1 MLRNAI
7 TVLAGTLLGTAVLT
21 APAQAAVPA
30 PRLVPTPA
38 RPGSPDTPGTP
49 GSPDSPGS
57 PDRPGRPEAPPGFVP
72 RTDPLPA
79 GLRTSLA
86 TPARPGGKASGLV
99 IGGDQ
104 GAHRVVVLNA
114 RTRAWTAGSAKW
126 SWAPGV
132 ANGFGDV
139 VAGWGLPSD
148 VRVRTARGKRYVLA
162 ADSKGFL
169 GAVAYPSGK
178 RLWATDTGVLSNPHA
193 VELLPNGNVAAAAST
208 AGWIRVYAASR
219 GPHSDVYAEYRLR
232 GGHGVLWDP
241 RRKVLWALGDDH
253 LVSLKVGG
261 TAARP
266 TLSERGRVALPS
278 HGGHDLAPV
287 YGNRD
292 RLWVTTNHGVYH
304 YKKSARSFTTGYRH
318 AGNVDLP
325 IVKAV
330 GDHPG
335 TRQIVLTRPSAG
347 CATTWC
353 TDTAEFFGGG
363 GRVAVRTLKGAQF
376 YKVRWFA
383 PAYQ

>member
-1 MLRNAI
+1 MLRNAL
-7 TVLAGTLLGTAVLT
+7 TVLAGTFLGTAVLT

-30 PRLVPTPA
+30 ARLFPTPT
-38 RPGSPDTPGTP
+38 RPGTP
-49 GSPDSPGS
+49 NSPSAPSTPGNPDSP
-57 PDRPGRPEAPPGFVP
+57 EVPPGFVP

-79 GLRTSLA
+79 GLRASLA
-86 TPARPGGKASGLV
+86 TPARPGGKAAGLV

-104 GAHRVVVLNA
+104 GSRRVVVMNA
-114 RTRAWTAGSAKW
+114 RTRAWTAESAKW

-148 VRVRTARGKRYVLA
+148 VRVRAAKGKRYVLA

-169 GAVAYPSGK
+169 GAVAYPSGR

-208 AGWIRVYAASR
+208 GGWIRVYAASR
-219 GPHSDVYAEYRLR
+219 GPHSHVHAEYRLR

-241 RRKVLWALGDDH
+241 RRKVLWALGDGH

-261 TAARP
+261 TAGRP
-266 TLSERGRVALPS
+266 TLTEHGRVALPS

-304 YKKSARSFTTGYRH
+304 YKKSARSFTTAYRH
-318 AGNVDLP
+318 AGSVDVP

-330 GDHPG
+330 GDHPR
-335 TRQIVLTRPSAG
+335 TKQVVLTRPSAG

-363 GRVAVRTLKGAQF
+363 RRAAVRTLKGAQF